1 MYQRVVRGALVSSPR
16 FRPSNLHRVVLTAR
30 GASSPLPSSAMWTSA
45 ACVLLLGARLRA
57 PLTPRSTT
65 HAADVAVCRS
75 GRMSMCDAAESDDS
89 DPDDSDPVDW
99 SLLQRRFAQVQTAE
113 AEARVQQ
120 MRQTATNWKDGRC
133 EQRVLITLQDWVRK
147 LSVARDLC
155 LCGTHSGVVALSD
168 LESGILLQ
176 RWLAPAPGGGSEVTS
191 VGFDGE
197 HIISGDASGGV
208 CLRWWRPTT
217 SLSPPPRSL
226 PRPLCGQH
234 RGAVS
239 GVHWPGGDV
248 ACSCPAD
255 ACPSWEP
262 RLGPGAAAR

>member
-1 MYQRVVRGALVSSPR
+1 MVKTHFYSPPR
-16 FRPSNLHRVVLTAR
+16 ASCWQLASLTR
-30 GASSPLPSSAMWTSA
+30 ASMRISA
-45 ACVLLLGARLRA
+45 ACVLLLGVRGARSLA
-57 PLTPRSTT
+57 PG
-65 HAADVAVCRS
+65 VAVCRS
-75 GRMSMCDAAESDDS
+75 GRMSMCDAAESA
-89 DPDDSDPVDW
+89 DSDPVDW

-147 LSVARDLC
+147 FSVARDLC
-155 LCGTHSGVVALSD
+155 ICGTHSGVVALSD
-168 LESGILLQ
+168 LESGMLLQ

-208 CLRWWRPTT
+208 CLRRWGPT

-226 PRPLCGQH
+226 PRPLCGRH

-248 ACSCPAD
+248 ACSCSAD

-262 RLGPGAAAR
+262 RLGRDATAR

>member
-1 MYQRVVRGALVSSPR
+1 MHTLTGYLLRLKRASRSSQAPRTCDSRRTTPERAASCWQLAFSTHAL
-16 FRPSNLHRVVLTAR
+16 
-30 GASSPLPSSAMWTSA
+30 MWTSA
-45 ACVLLLGARLRA
+45 ACVLLLGVRGARSLA
-57 PLTPRSTT
+57 G
-65 HAADVAVCRS
+65 VAVCRS
-75 GRMSMCDAAESDDS
+75 GRMSMCDAAESA
-89 DPDDSDPVDW
+89 DSDPVDW
-99 SLLQRRFAQVQTAE
+99 SLLQRRFAQVQSAE
-113 AEARVQQ
+113 AEARVRQ

-155 LCGTHSGVVALSD
+155 ICGTHSGVVALSD
-168 LESGILLQ
+168 LESGMLLQ

-197 HIISGDASGGV
+197 HIISGDAAGGV
-208 CLRWWRPTT
+208 CLRRWGPTT

-226 PRPLCGQH
+226 PRPLCGRH

-248 ACSCPAD
+248 ACSCSAD
-255 ACPSWEP
+255 ACPSWWKP
-262 RLGPGAAAR
+262 RLGRGAAAR

>member
-1 MYQRVVRGALVSSPR
+1 
-16 FRPSNLHRVVLTAR
+16 
-30 GASSPLPSSAMWTSA
+30 MWTSA
-45 ACVLLLGARLRA
+45 ACVLLLGVRSARSLA
-57 PLTPRSTT
+57 PS
-65 HAADVAVCRS
+65 VAVCRS

-147 LSVARDLC
+147 LSVSRDLC

-168 LESGILLQ
+168 LESGMLLQ

-217 SLSPPPRSL
+217 SLSPPPCSL
-226 PRPLCGQH
+226 PRPLCGRH

-255 ACPSWEP
+255 ACPSCEP
-262 RLGPGAAAR
+262 RRGPGAAAR

>member
-16 FRPSNLHRVVLTAR
+16 FRPSKLHRVVLAAR

-45 ACVLLLGARLRA
+45 AAAACRCAMLLSRTTATRTTA
-57 PLTPRSTT
+57 TQSTG
-65 HAADVAVCRS
+65 HCCR
-75 GRMSMCDAAESDDS
+75 DDS
-89 DPDDSDPVDW
+89 HRYRPQR
-99 SLLQRRFAQVQTAE
+99 QRRACS
-113 AEARVQQ
+113 RC
-120 MRQTATNWKDGRC
+120 GR
-133 EQRVLITLQDWVRK
+133 RLPTGRTGGAS
-147 LSVARDLC
+147 SVCSSLFRTGCASSVFARDLC

-255 ACPSWEP
+255 ACPAWEP
-262 RLGPGAAAR
+262 RRGPGAAAR

>member
-1 MYQRVVRGALVSSPR
+1 
-16 FRPSNLHRVVLTAR
+16 
-30 GASSPLPSSAMWTSA
+30 MWTSA
-45 ACVLLLGARLRA
+45 ACVLLLVVRGARSLA
-57 PLTPRSTT
+57 P
-65 HAADVAVCRS
+65 AVAICRS
-75 GRMSMCDAAESDDS
+75 GRISMCDAAESDDS

-147 LSVARDLC
+147 LSVAQDMC

-168 LESGILLQ
+168 LESGMLLQ

-226 PRPLCGQH
+226 PRPLCGRH

-262 RLGPGAAAR
+262 RLGRGAAAR